1 MLKSNRRYI
10 IIMIY
15 NTDQYINRKNVETL
29 LASLIE
35 IHSPYFHEEAIM
47 DFAYSW
53 LYERDLPAKYHRYKE
68 NKITNYEGTNIIGSI
83 KGAAEGPTILLNAHL
98 DTVNICEGWTRNP
111 LKAEIEEDKMYGLGA
126 LDMKSGAAALLLAIY
141 AFKNLIPSFK
151 GEILYT
157 LVSDEEG
164 PYGLGTDALIMDK
177 LIDKADIA
185 IVTEPSSSFSGT
197 SFPCLC
203 LGARGGWNYTVN
215 FTGKASHAAN
225 PELGINA
232 ISDAS
237 RVLLELEKAISIVDE
252 KLGKG
257 SISVIEINGGGAVC
271 SVADKAYFTIFRHV
285 VRGEDKNYIEKELFD
300 AVKRADIKST
310 VELSFRD
317 APHPECAGFEPYIVE
332 EDNPYSK
339 LFIESIKKTTGT
351 NANIAYFS
359 SIGDFNRIG
368 SRMKIPTFVFGP
380 QGKNYHMSDE
390 YVLISS
396 VIKTAE
402 ILFDYLV
409 EVLV

>member
-1 MLKSNRRYI
+1 MNFT
-10 IIMIY
+10 Y
-15 NTDQYINRKNVETL
+15 N
-29 LASLIE
+29 
-35 IHSPYFHEEAIM
+35 
-47 DFAYSW
+47 W
-53 LYERDLPAKYHRYKE
+53 LCERQLPAQYHRYKE
-68 NKITNYEGTNIIGSI
+68 NKITNYDGTNILGSI
-83 KGAAEGPTILLNAHL
+83 KGAADGPAILLNAHL

-126 LDMKSGAAALLLAIY
+126 LDMKSGAAALLLAIE
-141 AFKNLIPSFK
+141 AFKNLVPNFK

-164 PYGLGTDALIMDK
+164 PYGLGTDALIMDN
-177 LIDKADIA
+177 LIGRADIA

-203 LGARGGWNYTVN
+203 LGARGGWNYTVT

-237 RVLLELEKAISIVDE
+237 KVLLELEKSILIVDE

-257 SISVIEINGGGAVC
+257 SISVIEMNGGGAVC

-285 VRGEDKNYIEKELFD
+285 VRGEDKSYVENELFD
-300 AVKRADIKST
+300 AVKRANIKSS
-310 VELSFRD
+310 VEFSFRD

-339 LFIESIKKTTGT
+339 LFIESIRRATGS

-359 SIGDFNRIG
+359 SIGDFNLIG

-380 QGKNYHMSDE
+380 QGKNYHMADE

-396 VIKTAE
+396 VVKTAE
-402 ILFDYLV
+402 VLFDYLV
-409 EVLV
+409 RLLA